1 MKDNEYY
8 ASALERENVFL
19 RVEIER
25 SKYSK
30 DKEEYGK
37 FITGLTQLKRKSTSN
52 LMGFQNEN
60 NQTSNM
66 LQLNPK
72 TPFKEV
78 KNEDLNKASG
88 YLNMSTVIDS
98 L

>member
-37 FITGLTQLKRKSTSN
+37 FITGLT
-52 LMGFQNEN
+52 
-60 NQTSNM
+60 
-66 LQLNPK
+66 
-72 TPFKEV
+72 
-78 KNEDLNKASG
+78 
-88 YLNMSTVIDS
+88 
-98 L
+98 